1 MAENKVCLGVDE
13 SGHSGYGAVVVGD
26 NCCGMRR
33 LVKIFDRES
42 DSGPVFISQVSL
54 EDALR
59 NVEALEELSIQ
70 GMIVPSLLYCK
81 Q

>member
-1 MAENKVCLGVDE
+1 MAENKVCLGVNE
-13 SGHSGYGAVVVGD
+13 SGHSGDGVGD
-26 NCCGMRR
+26 NYCGIRR

-42 DSGPVFISQVSL
+42 DPGPAFISQVSL

-70 GMIVPSLLYCK
+70 GVIVLYL
-81 Q
+81 

>member
-70 GMIVPSLLYCK
+70 GVIVLYL
-81 Q
+81 

>member
-1 MAENKVCLGVDE
+1 
-13 SGHSGYGAVVVGD
+13 
-26 NCCGMRR
+26 MRR

-42 DSGPVFISQVSL
+42 DPGPAFISQVSL

-70 GMIVPSLLYCK
+70 GIIVLSLLYFK

>member
-1 MAENKVCLGVDE
+1 MAENKVCLGVNE
-13 SGHSGYGAVVVGD
+13 SGHSGDGAVGVGD
-26 NCCGMRR
+26 NCYGMRR

-42 DSGPVFISQVSL
+42 DPGPAFISQVSL

-70 GMIVPSLLYCK
+70 GIIVLSLLYFK